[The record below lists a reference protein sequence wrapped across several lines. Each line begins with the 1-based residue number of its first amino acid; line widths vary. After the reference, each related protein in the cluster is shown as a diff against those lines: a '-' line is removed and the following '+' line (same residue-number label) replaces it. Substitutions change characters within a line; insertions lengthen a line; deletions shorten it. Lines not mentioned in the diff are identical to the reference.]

1 MSQRLVG
8 LVLHSDYDTV
18 REQTTR
24 LIAALG
30 EQGVETETI
39 SKVVS
44 TSDFDV
50 LPELIV
56 VLGGDGTILKAAE
69 FTHQLGVPLLGFNF
83 GRVGFLAEAES
94 SDIHAVVDA
103 IVHRTWTPETRI
115 MIGIDVERSGQSV
128 FQSFAVN
135 EIAIE
140 KVSRELM
147 TELRIG
153 VDGSPLM
160 AWAGDGI
167 VVSTP
172 TGSTAYAFSAGGPV
186 IWPTANVLLAVPI
199 SAHALFAK
207 PIVVAPDSVIS
218 VEVLSQAAMATLDG
232 RRRTDLAHGDVI
244 KVTKFA
250 QPLLFARVHST
261 SFTDRL
267 VAKFRLPIVGWR
279 EMREDNA

>member
-1 MSQRLVG
+1 MNQRIVG
-8 LVLHSDYDTV
+8 LVLHSDYESV
-18 REQTTR
+18 KHQTDHLVER
-24 LIAALG
+24 LAQDGVAARVIDCALKP
-30 EQGVETETI
+30 I
-39 SKVVS
+39 
-44 TSDFDV
+44 DFEV

-69 FTHQLGVPLLGFNF
+69 FTHELSVPLLGFNL
-83 GRVGFLAEAES
+83 GRVGFLAEAEI
-94 SDIHAVVDA
+94 SDISVVVDA
-103 IVHRTWTPETRI
+103 IVNKTWSPETRI
-115 MIGIDVERSGQSV
+115 MLEISVERDGKSV
-128 FQSFAVN
+128 YSSFAVN

-147 TELRIG
+147 TELRVS

-207 PIVVAPDSVIS
+207 PIVVAPESEVG
-218 VEVLSQAAMATLDG
+218 VEVLSAAAMATLDG
-232 RRRTDLAHGDVI
+232 RRRTDLVHGDI
-244 KVTKFA
+244 IRVTKSSTT
-250 QPLLFARVHST
+250 LRFARVHST
-261 SFTDRL
+261 SFTERL
-267 VAKFRLPIVGWR
+267 VAKFRLPTVGWR
-279 EMREDNA
+279 EMREDHA